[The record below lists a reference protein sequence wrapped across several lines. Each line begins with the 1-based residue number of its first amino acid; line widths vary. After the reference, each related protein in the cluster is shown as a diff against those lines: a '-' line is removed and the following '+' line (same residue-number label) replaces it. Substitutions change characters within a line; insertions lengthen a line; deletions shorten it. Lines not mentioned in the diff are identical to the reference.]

1 MEENGTSYSL
11 TFFSMLEELRVGFL
25 VTSTSVALITCEGSN
40 GEGMPR
46 SKHSSRFIQVHLGT
60 PRACARE
67 APWAQRRFAECGRAP
82 QLWGRTGSAPKAQLP
97 SNRRGLVNTADRDS
111 PPRGR
116 LERVELGVP
125 SLFECSV
132 KNRRATLGPVVCGCG
147 CGSDG
152 VLAGKSAA
160 PCRSPT
166 PDSALLGAVG
176 PAAHRTPAFRPR
188 GQTPEPGACR
198 DAGTLC
204 ARAPHRGLP
213 LSRRWLRAGQPFFQH
228 KGLEVR
234 CFLWRK
240 ALAGSE

>member
-1 MEENGTSYSL
+1 MKAGQDRNTPVRSY
-11 TFFSMLEELRVGFL
+11 
-25 VTSTSVALITCEGSN
+25 
-40 GEGMPR
+40 R
-46 SKHSSRFIQVHLGT
+46 SS
-60 PRACARE
+60 
-67 APWAQRRFAECGRAP
+67 
-82 QLWGRTGSAPKAQLP
+82 WGRRGPARGMRPGRKGVLQSAGGRRSSGGGPDLRPKLSFLAIG
-97 SNRRGLVNTADRDS
+97 RGLVNTADRDS
-111 PPRGR
+111 PPQGR

-132 KNRRATLGPVVCGCG
+132 ENRRATLGPVVCGCG

-160 PCRSPT
+160 PCRTPT

-204 ARAPHRGLP
+204 PRAPHRGLP

-240 ALAGSE
+240 ALARSE